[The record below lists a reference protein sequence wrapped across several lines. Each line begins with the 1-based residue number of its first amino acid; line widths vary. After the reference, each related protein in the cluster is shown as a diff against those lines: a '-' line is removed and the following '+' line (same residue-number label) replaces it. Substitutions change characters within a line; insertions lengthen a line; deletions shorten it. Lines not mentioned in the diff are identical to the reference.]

1 MSILI
6 VDDSAD
12 NRLLLQAI
20 LEEEGFGPVIPAA
33 SAQEALQALG
43 IEIPV
48 GLPQLAIKIAPLE
61 DIELI
66 LMDIMM
72 PRINGIQAVRLIR
85 EDSRYQRLP
94 IMMVTARTRGRDL
107 ADAFAAG
114 ASDYITKPVDELELV
129 ARVRLA
135 LVLHH
140 ERETRLA
147 RERDLEQLKD
157 ELLSKN
163 ERLNELLEVMRKD
176 LAAAAELQQSLLPPR
191 ESSFGEIDAIWRF
204 HPCDAIGGDLLN
216 LFNFDPKL
224 AGFYMLDVSGHGVS
238 AALLAVALSRSLTHW
253 GREGSLLVNTSG
265 DVRAPVELVSLLN
278 QQFGQSSLNPDW
290 VPQYFTMMYGLIDIP
305 RRSLRW
311 VRAGHPSPIRVSAD
325 GTVTLFDKG
334 DCPVGLD
341 SDAQYSEQTAELQP
355 GDRFFM
361 YSDGI
366 IEARHPETRKLFG
379 EDRLMDLLGTTL
391 RNAPLGE
398 ACDQVVAEVRNWR
411 GGQPFQDD
419 VTMLAFEVRV

>member
-20 LEEEGFGPVIPAA
+20 LEEEGFGPVFPAS
-33 SAQEALQALG
+33 SAAEALQILG
-43 IEIPV
+43 IPIP
-48 GLPQLAIKIAPLE
+48 PQAGKPPAMIAPSSNV
-61 DIELI
+61 ELI

-72 PRINGIQAVRLIR
+72 PKINGIQAVKLIR
-85 EDSRYQRLP
+85 EDPRFHRLP
-94 IMMVTARTRGRDL
+94 IMMVTARTRGQDL
-107 ADAFAAG
+107 SDAFAAG

-135 LVLHH
+135 LVLYH

-147 RERDLEQLKD
+147 REKELEQLKD
-157 ELLSKN
+157 ELLGKN
-163 ERLNELLEVMRKD
+163 ERLNDLLGVMRKD
-176 LAAAAELQQSLLPPR
+176 LSAAAELQHSLLPPPASR
-191 ESSFGEIDAIWRF
+191 FGDIDAAWRF

-216 LFNFDPKL
+216 LFRFDPVHS
-224 AGFYMLDVSGHGVS
+224 GFYVLDVSGHGVS

-253 GREGSLLVNTSG
+253 GREGSLLVNTAG
-265 DVRAPVELVSLLN
+265 EVRDPVELVSLLN
-278 QQFGQSSLNPDW
+278 QQFGQSALNPDW
-290 VPQYFTMMYGLIDIP
+290 VPQYFTMIYGLIDVP

-311 VRAGHPSPIRVSAD
+311 VRAGHPSPILSSAD
-325 GTVTLFDKG
+325 GKVTMFEQG

-341 SDAQYSEQTAELQP
+341 NDAQYSEQTMQLQA

-366 IEARHPETRKLFG
+366 IEARHPENRKLFG
-379 EDRLMDLLGTTL
+379 EERLMELLGTKVRGL
-391 RNAPLGE
+391 PLGE
-398 ACDQVVAEVRNWR
+398 ACDQVVAAVRDWR
-411 GGQPFQDD
+411 GGLPFEDD
-419 VTMLAFEVRV
+419 VTLLAFEVKP